1 MTEQKEEKKGYSI
14 VSYRIRL
21 YDRHM
26 DRLLL
31 TKQLYNRVAGHFFSV
46 LCLKKDL
53 LKQSDFLLLR
63 ELEVL
68 CIGTKEL
75 KENGRTPEFP
85 LEGFPK
91 IPLYFRRSAIN
102 AAIAMARKKSNDCW
116 NSAHDMEEERQ
127 AAIPEFPM
135 VLYQGMYRNFTG
147 QTIELKLYDGNR
159 WEWICYPF
167 SGRKFPENA
176 KLLSPSLVFQKKQAY
191 LDVPVQSVVQ
201 DIRTVKERM
210 EQEEYICAIS
220 FPDYDV
226 SAVAV
231 IMDKQG
237 EEVTNCFFRG
247 GREREHRRK
256 RLQERL
262 EKSKDSRRV
271 SGPEENKSIYTGI
284 RRLNQHYAHT
294 ISRQLVNYCVQQGIK
309 TIVVPNYEESIDFH
323 NKRYLHTDSY
333 RWLGRAIIKN
343 LKYKAFREGIV
354 VTSVK
359 PYKTARICSEC
370 RATIRKYNE
379 GHAAGETYYG
389 GKLFVCPNGHQGN
402 TALNNA
408 KNVGKL
414 FLGYFEEKDEKSV

>member
-1 MTEQKEEKKGYSI
+1 MTEQKKGYSI
-14 VSYRIRL
+14 VSYRVRL

-53 LKQSDFLLLR
+53 LEQSDFLLLR

-75 KENGRTPEFP
+75 KENGKTPEFP

-116 NSAHDMEEERQ
+116 NFTHSIEEERQ
-127 AAIPEFPM
+127 EKILEFPM

-147 QTIELKLYDGNR
+147 QSIDLKLFDGSK
-159 WEWICYPF
+159 WKWIYYPF
-167 SGRKFPENA
+167 SGREFPEHA
-176 KLLSPSLVFQKKQAY
+176 KRMSPILAFQKKQAY
-191 LDVPVQSVVQ
+191 LDVPVRFEVQ

-210 EQEEYICAIS
+210 GQEEQFCAIS

-231 IMDKQG
+231 VMNKRG
-237 EEVTNCFFRG
+237 EERASCFFRG
-247 GREREHRRK
+247 GKEREHQRK
-256 RLQERL
+256 KLQERL

-271 SGPEENKSIYTGI
+271 SGPEENKSIYADI
-284 RRLNQHYAHT
+284 RRLNHHYAHT
-294 ISRQLVNYCVQQGIK
+294 ISRQLVDYCKQQGIK
-309 TIVVPNYEESIDFH
+309 IIVVPNYEESINFQ

-333 RWLGRAIIKN
+333 RWLGRSMIKN

-359 PYKTARICSEC
+359 PYKIAQVCSEC
-370 RATIRKYNE
+370 GEPIRKYNE
-379 GHAAGETYYG
+379 GHSPGADYYG

-402 TALNNA
+402 TALNSA
-408 KNVGKL
+408 KNIGRL
-414 FLGYFEEKDEKSV
+414 FLGYFKESV